1 MFRILII
8 IVRLLCFLLGVLSSL
23 NTPPVRNI
31 FALLLQDNRS
41 SMSRPMITR
50 SPVSPLSNQGIPTPA
65 QLTKSNAPV
74 HIDVGG
80 HMYTSS
86 LATLTKFPESR
97 WVCSTM
103 PSVCFFKSLMEMI
116 LLFSFVQEWMFVRL
130 WWIRCLI
137 GRSDAFISVRMSS
150 CDIKQSNVTSPQ
162 ITEMSHGCTWRREAE
177 DVWKSSLVSNKSWM
191 SGFLGGGDL
200 SGSITKQFFFFFF
213 KAGKQFAGAPSA
225 ECSAETKATWLFW
238 QMSQQQQK
246 GPKGMGPSG
255 GWEAALSLRARAPGW
270 WAPSLG
276 QPATSWPFQSTSVV
290 NLSLSSRHRR
300 CVHWASVMRACLR
313 EGVKNIGEN

>member
-191 SGFLGGGDL
+191 SGFLGGGGIYQVV
-200 SGSITKQFFFFFF
+200 SQNSFFFFFL
-213 KAGKQFAGAPSA
+213 KRVNNLQELQVLNAAQRQKQLGYSDRCHSSSKKGQRAWGHLEAGRPHCRSEHGPQVDGHSASGSQLPADLFRAPLLLIFPFLPVIAGACT
-225 ECSAETKATWLFW
+225 EL
-238 QMSQQQQK
+238 Q
-246 GPKGMGPSG
+246 
-255 GWEAALSLRARAPGW
+255 
-270 WAPSLG
+270 
-276 QPATSWPFQSTSVV
+276 
-290 NLSLSSRHRR
+290 
-300 CVHWASVMRACLR
+300 
-313 EGVKNIGEN
+313 